1 MRRDNARARLRGICA
16 VYRICDGLDTRFCEG
31 HSYGSPI
38 GAGGAGNGA
47 SCAAN
52 IRALEG
58 IKLKSSLIGPDFTPD
73 TRFDFFGRRLAMPV
87 MGASVAGVDSF
98 GGEAIISEIEF
109 CRAVVQ

>member
-1 MRRDNARARLRGICA
+1 MGPP
-16 VYRICDGLDTRFCEG
+16 
-31 HSYGSPI
+31 S
-38 GAGGAGNGA
+38 GAGGAGTA
-47 SCAAN
+47 PPAAAN

-73 TRFDFFGRRLAMPV
+73 TRFDFFNRRLAMPV

-109 CRAVVQ
+109 CRFQFSLIVTQGLSLKVTHPRSNQ